1 MKLKF
6 HLHLH
11 MKKKTKT
18 NFKNILDFIISAG
31 TLKKMPRTI
40 WSLMGVKDPEKISG
54 HIFSLTLM
62 AWALGKEDKSLNIEK
77 LLKMALCH
85 EMAAV
90 RTSDLVTGYRKIPKD
105 EQKRKKIFEKW
116 PRLFQKEKQ
125 KKFKQDY
132 KKEKAAL
139 KKLTKNLNQ
148 PLREE
153 MLKLFDEYKT
163 LSSPEARF
171 LNQLN
176 VLVVL
181 LEGIQYE
188 KEDPSISIDFLWE
201 WTYEKCDNSL
211 CLDFIE
217 ELKKKFY

>member
-1 MKLKF
+1 
-6 HLHLH
+6 

-18 NFKNILDFIISAG
+18 DFKNILDFVINAG
-31 TLKKMPRTI
+31 KLKKMPRTI

-62 AWALGKEDKSLNIEK
+62 AWALGKEENSLNMEK
-77 LLKMALCH
+77 LLKMSFCH
-85 EMAAV
+85 EIAAV
-90 RTSDLVTGYRKIPKD
+90 YTEDLITPYRKTSSKD
-105 EQKRKKIFEKW
+105 IEKRKKIFDKW

-125 KKFKQDY
+125 KMFKQDY
-132 KKEKAAL
+132 KKETKAL
-139 KKLTKNLNQ
+139 KKLTKNLNK

-153 MLKLFDEYKT
+153 MLELFDEYKT

-181 LEGIQYE
+181 LEGIQYK
-188 KEDPSISIDFLWE
+188 KEDPSISIDWLWE

-217 ELKKKFY
+217 ELKKRFY

>member
-1 MKLKF
+1 
-6 HLHLH
+6 

-18 NFKNILDFIISAG
+18 DFKNILDFIIKAG
-31 TLKKMPRTI
+31 KLKKMPRTI
-40 WSLMGVKDPEKISG
+40 WSLMGVKDSEKISG

-62 AWALGKEDKSLNIEK
+62 AWALGKEDKSLNVEK
-77 LLKMALCH
+77 LLKMSLCH

-90 RTSDLVTGYRKIPKD
+90 YTEDLITPYRKVSPKD
-105 EQKRKKIFEKW
+105 IQEGKKIFEKW

-132 KKEKAAL
+132 KKERKAL

-153 MLKLFDEYKT
+153 MLNLFDEYKT
-163 LSSPEARF
+163 LSGPEARF

-181 LEGIQYE
+181 LEGIQYK

-201 WTYEKCDNSL
+201 WTYEKCDNWL

-217 ELKKKFY
+217 ELKKRFYKNK

>member
-1 MKLKF
+1 
-6 HLHLH
+6 
-11 MKKKTKT
+11 MKKKTKKDL
-18 NFKNILDFIISAG
+18 KNILDFVINTG
-31 TLKKMPRTI
+31 KLKKMPRTI

-62 AWALGKEDKSLNIEK
+62 AWALGKEENSLNMEK
-77 LLKMALCH
+77 LLKMSFCH
-85 EMAAV
+85 EIAAV
-90 RTSDLVTGYRKIPKD
+90 YTEDLITPYRKISSKD
-105 EQKRKKIFEKW
+105 IEKRKKILDKW

-125 KKFKQDY
+125 KMFKRDY
-132 KKEKAAL
+132 KEETKAL
-139 KKLTKNLNQ
+139 KKLTKNLNK

-153 MLKLFDEYKT
+153 MLELFDEYKT

-181 LEGIQYE
+181 LEGIQYK

-211 CLDFIE
+211 CLDFVE
-217 ELKKKFY
+217 ELKKKFYKNK

>member
-1 MKLKF
+1 
-6 HLHLH
+6 
-11 MKKKTKT
+11 MKKKNKKSKT
-18 NFKNILDFIISAG
+18 EFKNVLEFIITVG
-31 TLKKMPRTI
+31 KLKKMPRTI
-40 WSLMGVKDPEKISG
+40 WSLIGIKDPERVSG

-62 AWALGKEDKSLNIEK
+62 AWLLGKRDKRLNMEK
-77 LLKMALCH
+77 LLKMSLCH

-90 RTSDLVTGYRKIPKD
+90 RTQDLVTPYRKALPKD

-139 KKLTKNLNQ
+139 KKLTKKLE
-148 PLREE
+148 PALREE
-153 MLKLFDEYKT
+153 MLQLFDEYKK
-163 LSSPEARF
+163 LSSVEARF

-181 LEGIQYE
+181 LEGIQYQ
-188 KEDPSISIDFLWE
+188 KENPQLSIDFLWE

-217 ELKKKFY
+217 ELKKKFYKNK